1 MRVTGTLKVTVAQEL
16 FSAALRINI
25 EMTELPARPAHALPS
40 FWRKAMK
47 NRPTRPT
54 SIALAAALVL
64 APVSLLTPVLQGQ
77 EVTVT
82 SSSSSTSDRWLHVR
96 VIDTNHKGETVRVN
110 VPLEMAEKVLPA
122 INKDRLHS
130 GKIQINHSEME
141 GVDLKALLEAVR
153 SSKDGEYVTVQSNDN
168 DVRVA
173 KQAGYMVV
181 HVTEKGFKSS
191 KSDKSDKSAD
201 KSEEKSYE
209 RSRVDVK
216 IPMKVVEAL
225 LSAGKDELDLV
236 AALRALSAH
245 GGDTEL
251 VSVKSD
257 DSTVRVWLDSK
268 NVSD

>member
-1 MRVTGTLKVTVAQEL
+1 MSILSHRTT
-16 FSAALRINI
+16 
-25 EMTELPARPAHALPS
+25 RPA
-40 FWRKAMK
+40 
-47 NRPTRPT
+47 
-54 SIALAAALVL
+54 SIALAGTVLL
-64 APVSLLTPVLQGQ
+64 APLVALSPASSAQ

-82 SSSSSTSDRWLHVR
+82 SSSSSTSERWLHVR
-96 VIDTNHKGETVRVN
+96 VIDSNHKGETVRVN

-130 GKIQINHSEME
+130 GKIRIDNANMD
-141 GVDLKALLEAVR
+141 GVDLKALLEAVKT
-153 SSKDGEYVTVQSNDN
+153 SKDGEYVTVQSDDN

-191 KSDKSDKSAD
+191 KADKEKDKSDKADKSDKSF
-201 KSEEKSYE
+201 E

-216 IPMKVVEAL
+216 VPMKVVEAL
-225 LSAGKDELDLV
+225 LSAGKDELDVL

>member
-1 MRVTGTLKVTVAQEL
+1 MSV
-16 FSAALRINI
+16 FSHR
-25 EMTELPARPAHALPS
+25 TTHPA
-40 FWRKAMK
+40 
-47 NRPTRPT
+47 
-54 SIALAAALVL
+54 SIALAAALALAPLAVL
-64 APVSLLTPVLQGQ
+64 APSSRAQ

-82 SSSSSTSDRWLHVR
+82 SSSSSSSERWLHVR

-122 INKDRLHS
+122 INKDRLRN
-130 GKIQINHSEME
+130 GKVQINHSDIE

-153 SSKDGEYVTVQSNDN
+153 SSKDGEYVTVQSNDSN
-168 DVRVA
+168 VRVA

-191 KSDKSDKSAD
+191 KSDKDQAAKD
-201 KSEEKSYE
+201 DKSYE

-216 IPMKVVEAL
+216 VPMKVVEAL
-225 LSAGKDELDLV
+225 LSAGKDELDVV
-236 AALRALSAH
+236 AALRALSAQ

-268 NVSD
+268 NASD

>member
-1 MRVTGTLKVTVAQEL
+1 
-16 FSAALRINI
+16 
-25 EMTELPARPAHALPS
+25 
-40 FWRKAMK
+40 MK
-47 NRPTRPT
+47 NFPTRPA
-54 SIALAAALVL
+54 SIALAGALLL
-64 APVSLLTPVLQGQ
+64 APVSPLSPALQAQ

-82 SSSSSTSDRWLHVR
+82 SSSSGTSDRWLHVR
-96 VIDTNHKGETVRVN
+96 VTDTNHKGETVRVN

-130 GKIQINHSEME
+130 GKIQINHNEME

-153 SSKDGEYVTVQSNDN
+153 SSKDGEYVTVQGNDN

-181 HVTEKGFKSS
+181 HVTEKGFKST
-191 KSDKSDKSAD
+191 KSDKADKSAD
-201 KSEEKSYE
+201 KSVDKSEDKSYE

>member
-1 MRVTGTLKVTVAQEL
+1 MSI
-16 FSAALRINI
+16 FSHR
-25 EMTELPARPAHALPS
+25 TTRPA
-40 FWRKAMK
+40 
-47 NRPTRPT
+47 
-54 SIALAAALVL
+54 SIALATALALAPLAAL
-64 APVSLLTPVLQGQ
+64 APASRAQ
-77 EVTVT
+77 EVTIN
-82 SSSSSTSDRWLHVR
+82 SSSSSTSERWLHVR

-122 INKDRLHS
+122 INKDRLHN
-130 GKIQINHSEME
+130 GKVQINRSDIE

-153 SSKDGEYVTVQSNDN
+153 SSKDGEYVTVQSNEN

-181 HVTEKGFKSS
+181 HVTEKGFRSS
-191 KSDKSDKSAD
+191 DDKSDKSDKSAKSD
-201 KSEEKSYE
+201 KAEKSYE
-209 RSRVDVK
+209 RNRVDVK
-216 IPMKVVEAL
+216 VPMKVVEAL

-236 AALRALSAH
+236 AALRALSTH

>member
-1 MRVTGTLKVTVAQEL
+1 MSILSHRTTH
-16 FSAALRINI
+16 
-25 EMTELPARPAHALPS
+25 PA
-40 FWRKAMK
+40 
-47 NRPTRPT
+47 
-54 SIALAAALVL
+54 SIALAATLLL
-64 APVSLLTPVLQGQ
+64 APLAALSPASQAQ
-77 EVTVT
+77 EVTIN
-82 SSSSSTSDRWLHVR
+82 SSSSGTSERWLHVR
-96 VIDTNHKGETVRVN
+96 VVDSGHKGDTVRVN

-130 GKIQINHSEME
+130 GKIRLDNANMD
-141 GVDLKALLEAVR
+141 GVDLKALLEAVKT
-153 SSKDGEYVTVQSNDN
+153 SKDGEYVTVQSDDS

-191 KSDKSDKSAD
+191 KADKEKDKTDKAD
-201 KSEEKSYE
+201 KSEKSFE

-216 IPMKVVEAL
+216 VPMKVVEAL
-225 LSAGKDELDLV
+225 LSAGKDELDVL

-245 GGDTEL
+245 SGDTEL

>member
-1 MRVTGTLKVTVAQEL
+1 MSI
-16 FSAALRINI
+16 FSHR
-25 EMTELPARPAHALPS
+25 TTRPA
-40 FWRKAMK
+40 
-47 NRPTRPT
+47 
-54 SIALAAALVL
+54 SIALAAALAVAPLAVL
-64 APVSLLTPVLQGQ
+64 ASASSAQ
-77 EVTVT
+77 EVTVN
-82 SSSSSTSDRWLHVR
+82 SSSSSTSERWLHVR
-96 VIDTNHKGETVRVN
+96 VIDTNHEGETVRVN
-110 VPLEMAEKVLPA
+110 VPVEMAEKVLPA
-122 INKDRLHS
+122 INKDRLRN
-130 GKIQINHSEME
+130 GKVQINRSDIE

-191 KSDKSDKSAD
+191 KSDKDKADKAD
-201 KSEEKSYE
+201 KSVDKSYE

-216 IPMKVVEAL
+216 VPMKVVEAL
-225 LSAGKDELDLV
+225 LSAGKDELDVL

>member
-1 MRVTGTLKVTVAQEL
+1 MSIFSNRTTG
-16 FSAALRINI
+16 
-25 EMTELPARPAHALPS
+25 PA
-40 FWRKAMK
+40 
-47 NRPTRPT
+47 
-54 SIALAAALVL
+54 SIALTGALLL
-64 APVSLLTPVLQGQ
+64 APLSLLSPPLRAQQ
-77 EVTVT
+77 VTVT

-122 INKDRLHS
+122 INKDRLHN
-130 GKIQINHSEME
+130 GKVSIDGHNMD

-173 KQAGYMVV
+173 KLAGYMVV
-181 HVTEKGFKSS
+181 HVTEKGFKST
-191 KSDKSDKSAD
+191 KSDKSDKAD
-201 KSEEKSYE
+201 KSDEKSYE

-225 LSAGKDELDLV
+225 LSAGKDELDVL

>member
-1 MRVTGTLKVTVAQEL
+1 MSI
-16 FSAALRINI
+16 FSDR
-25 EMTELPARPAHALPS
+25 TT
-40 FWRKAMK
+40 RKA
-47 NRPTRPT
+47 
-54 SIALAAALVL
+54 SIALAAALALAPFAVL
-64 APVSLLTPVLQGQ
+64 APASRAQ
-77 EVTVT
+77 EVTVN
-82 SSSSSTSDRWLHVR
+82 SSSSTTSERWLHVR

-122 INKDRLHS
+122 INKDRLRN
-130 GKIQINHSEME
+130 GKVQINRSDIE

-153 SSKDGEYVTVQSNDN
+153 TSKDGEYVTVQSNDN

-181 HVTEKGFKSS
+181 HVTEKGFRSS
-191 KSDKSDKSAD
+191 KSDKDKADKSDKSAD
-201 KSEEKSYE
+201 KSDKAYE

-216 IPMKVVEAL
+216 VPMKVVEAL
-225 LSAGKDELDLV
+225 LSAGKDELDVL

>member
-1 MRVTGTLKVTVAQEL
+1 MSI
-16 FSAALRINI
+16 FSHR
-25 EMTELPARPAHALPS
+25 TTRPA
-40 FWRKAMK
+40 
-47 NRPTRPT
+47 
-54 SIALAAALVL
+54 SIALATALALAPLAAL
-64 APVSLLTPVLQGQ
+64 APASRAQ
-77 EVTVT
+77 EVTIN
-82 SSSSSTSDRWLHVR
+82 SSSSSTSERWLHVR

-122 INKDRLHS
+122 INKDRLHN
-130 GKIQINHSEME
+130 GKVQINRSDIE

-153 SSKDGEYVTVQSNDN
+153 SSKDGEYVTVQSNEN

-181 HVTEKGFKSS
+181 HVTEKGFRSS
-191 KSDKSDKSAD
+191 DDKSDKSDKSAKSD
-201 KSEEKSYE
+201 KAEKSYE
-209 RSRVDVK
+209 RNRVDVK
-216 IPMKVVEAL
+216 VPMKVVEAL
-225 LSAGKDELDLV
+225 LSAGKDELDIV

>member
-1 MRVTGTLKVTVAQEL
+1 MNILSHRNTG
-16 FSAALRINI
+16 
-25 EMTELPARPAHALPS
+25 
-40 FWRKAMK
+40 
-47 NRPTRPT
+47 PT
-54 SIALAAALVL
+54 SIALAAALAL
-64 APVSLLTPVLQGQ
+64 APIALIAPPSRAQ
-77 EVTVT
+77 EVTI
-82 SSSSSTSDRWLHVR
+82 SSSSPSTSERWLHVR

-122 INKDRLHS
+122 INKDRLHN
-130 GKIQINHSEME
+130 GKVQINRSDLE

-153 SSKDGEYVTVQSNDN
+153 SSKDGEYVTVQSDDN

-181 HVTEKGFKSS
+181 HVTEKGFKSG
-191 KSDKSDKSAD
+191 KSDKDKADKSDKSAD
-201 KSEEKSYE
+201 KSDKSE

-216 IPMKVVEAL
+216 VPMKVVEAL
-225 LSAGKDELDLV
+225 LSAGKDELDVL

-251 VSVKSD
+251 VTVKSD

>member
-1 MRVTGTLKVTVAQEL
+1 MSQISQRLGGSASITL
-16 FSAALRINI
+16 FAAL
-25 EMTELPARPAHALPS
+25 LFAPALWA
-40 FWRKAMK
+40 
-47 NRPTRPT
+47 
-54 SIALAAALVL
+54 
-64 APVSLLTPVLQGQ
+64 QD
-77 EVTVT
+77 VTVT
-82 SSSSSTSDRWLHVR
+82 SSSSGTSDRWLHVR
-96 VIDTNHKGETVRVN
+96 VVDTNHKGETVRVN
-110 VPLEMAEKVLPA
+110 VPLEMAAKVLPA

-130 GKIQINHSEME
+130 GKIRINDTDMN
-141 GVDLKALLEAVR
+141 GVDLKSLLDAVR
-153 SSKDGEYVTVQSNDN
+153 SAKDGEYVTVQSNEN
-168 DVRVA
+168 DIRVA

-181 HVTEKGFKSS
+181 HVTEKGFRNSQS
-191 KSDKSDKSAD
+191 SDKATEKSA
-201 KSEEKSYE
+201 EKSVE

-268 NVSD
+268 NIAE

>member
-1 MRVTGTLKVTVAQEL
+1 MSILSNRLT
-16 FSAALRINI
+16 R
-25 EMTELPARPAHALPS
+25 RPA
-40 FWRKAMK
+40 
-47 NRPTRPT
+47 
-54 SIALAAALVL
+54 SIALAGTVLL
-64 APVSLLTPVLQGQ
+64 APISLLAPALHAQ

-82 SSSSSTSDRWLHVR
+82 SSSSSTSERWLHVR
-96 VIDTNHKGETVRVN
+96 VIESNHKGETVRVN

-130 GKIQINHSEME
+130 GKVRINDTEMN
-141 GVDLKALLEAVR
+141 GVDLKTLLDAVR
-153 SSKDGEYVTVQSNDN
+153 SSKDGEYVTVQGSDN

-173 KQAGYMVV
+173 KQAGYMIV
-181 HVTEKGFKSS
+181 HVTEKGFR
-191 KSDKSDKSAD
+191 SDKSDKAAD
-201 KSEEKSYE
+201 KSEKSYE

>member
-1 MRVTGTLKVTVAQEL
+1 MSILSHRTT
-16 FSAALRINI
+16 
-25 EMTELPARPAHALPS
+25 RPA
-40 FWRKAMK
+40 
-47 NRPTRPT
+47 
-54 SIALAAALVL
+54 SIALTAALALVPLAAL
-64 APVSLLTPVLQGQ
+64 APAGSAQ

-82 SSSSSTSDRWLHVR
+82 SSSSSSSERWLHVR

-122 INKDRLHS
+122 INKDRLRN
-130 GKIQINHSEME
+130 GKVQINHADLE
-141 GVDLKALLEAVR
+141 GVDLKTLLEAVR

-181 HVTEKGFKSS
+181 HVTEKGFKGS
-191 KSDKSDKSAD
+191 KLEKERTDKAAE
-201 KSEEKSYE
+201 KSEKPYE

-216 IPMKVVEAL
+216 VPMKVVEAL
-225 LSAGKDELDLV
+225 LSAGKDELDVL

>member
-1 MRVTGTLKVTVAQEL
+1 
-16 FSAALRINI
+16 
-25 EMTELPARPAHALPS
+25 
-40 FWRKAMK
+40 MK
-47 NRPTRPT
+47 SLPTRPA
-54 SIALAAALVL
+54 SIALAGALL
-64 APVSLLTPVLQGQ
+64 FAPLTLLSPVLKAQ

-130 GKIQINHSEME
+130 GKIQINHNDIE

-153 SSKDGEYVTVQSNDN
+153 SSKDGEYVTVQGNDN

-181 HVTEKGFKSS
+181 HVTEKGFKSTKS
-191 KSDKSDKSAD
+191 DKSDKSDKSAD